1 MAWCEE
7 NDVEQVFG
15 LARNDCLASKI
26 ARELKAAEKQPPR
39 RGGLTVASRTSS
51 GQGWKVEAANAA

>member
-39 RGGLTVASRTSS
+39 RGGLTVASRT
-51 GQGWKVEAANAA
+51 